1 MATVQIAFFSPQNI
15 GGTSVFPKTPR
26 AAEKITSSGSS
37 QLSAGTAQA
46 GEYARVAS
54 SGGDICAAGAATV
67 VSGGGY
73 LVQSGSTEV
82 IGPLSAGDK
91 IALIDL

>member
-1 MATVQIAFFSPQNI
+1 MATVQITFFSPQNI
-15 GGTSVFPKTPR
+15 GGTSVFPKLPR
-26 AAEKITSSGSS
+26 AAEKITSSASS

-46 GEYARVAS
+46 GEFARVAS
-54 SGGDICAAGAATV
+54 SGRSICAASSATV

-73 LVQSGSTEV
+73 LVQDGASIE
-82 IGPLSAGDK
+82 IGPLASGDK